1 MPTDLLERP
10 AAEPRTPP
18 RHTLAD
24 LDERM
29 KEAGEN
35 RAYRRALKG
44 SKPVMRFW
52 KNQPGLAVGAV
63 SQGRVNYRDVQ
74 EYEFPMKR
82 NFSSAGRM
90 AIRAD
95 HPIAKWGMTIP
106 NDPHECKNVLITV
119 DLYGGRWRWSGLLH
133 HWDIE
138 TREGVDYFTMSFN
151 DDLQFLTF
159 MLAPPNP
166 LLPIPIFQFPR
177 DWPMFGPSV
186 WCISTL
192 ILLQLVRLEGNLWTL
207 PDDPFNLDSWL
218 DIIEWGDWQ
227 VHIKS
232 PNFLTDTSLWTF
244 LTSRMN
250 TVDSVIADALDD
262 GQLVMEYRRIITDDG
277 EAVTGLLD
285 NNVGNCALVFEVVD
299 KSGFALPGGTFLSGT
314 AAGGFLRSVLQWTDG
329 FMSDSLTQV
338 IDSEAI
344 YPDEYWQ
351 TGFMGTL
358 ASAPAHCLRD
368 SHWMDL
374 QSKVTWSPATAVSVI
389 VGSDNP
395 TADAVAELIIKA
407 VGNLLGYFLLGGF
420 DSLGDIAATVIMPF
434 IIGTIFAWDQW
445 KNIGRVGNLGW
456 IHLWEVYQEGA
467 DNAWSLAAIAAMRGG
482 FTATKSQTSHTLVVD
497 ESTWYIPGLHG
508 GIGDRTGSTSGA
520 LQRNAHI
527 DIMFANLIE
536 EMNLKGDENGDYEFL
551 MKLGLNKAAMSTGER
566 LARVMKKF
574 SEFLTDVGVRLT
586 A

>member
-1 MPTDLLERP
+1 MPVT
-10 AAEPRTPP
+10 
-18 RHTLAD
+18 HTLDD
-24 LDERM
+24 LEEAM

-35 RAYRRALKG
+35 RTYRRALKK

-52 KNQPGLAVGAV
+52 KNQPGLEVGAV

-74 EYEFPMKR
+74 EYEFPMKK

-90 AIRAD
+90 VIRAD

-133 HWDIE
+133 HWDVE
-138 TREGVDYFTMSFN
+138 TRDGVDYFTMSFN

-166 LLPIPIFQFPR
+166 LLPIPVFQFPR

-186 WCISTL
+186 WSISTL

-232 PNFLTDTSLWTF
+232 PDFLTDTSLWTF

-262 GQLVMEYRRIITDDG
+262 GQLSLEYRRIITDDG

-285 NNVGNCALVFEVVD
+285 NNVANCALVLEVKD

-314 AAGGFLRSVLQWTDG
+314 AAGGFIRSVLQWTDG
-329 FMSDSLTQV
+329 FMSDNLAVVTDDESM
-338 IDSEAI
+338 

-358 ASAPAHCLRD
+358 ASAPAHTLRD

-389 VGSDNP
+389 VGGDNP

-434 IIGTIFAWDQW
+434 IVGTIFAWDQW
-445 KNIGRVGNLGW
+445 KNIGRVNNLGW

-467 DNAWSLAAIAAMRGG
+467 DNSWSLAAIAAMRGG
-482 FTATKSQTSHTLVVD
+482 FTGTQSETSHTLVVD
-497 ESTWYIPGLHG
+497 ESTWFIPGLHG
-508 GIGDRTGSTSGA
+508 SIADRMGSTSGA
-520 LQRNAHI
+520 IQRNAHI
-527 DIMFANLIE
+527 DIMFANQIE
-536 EMNLKGDENGDYEFL
+536 EMDLKGDENGDYEFM
-551 MKLGLNKAAMSTGER
+551 MKIGRNKAAMSTGER